1 MSNAVKEK
9 TVGTIDEFVST
20 FETLAFVRLHW
31 PASPMISVGCRLTPR
46 LTWILTPVERTAS
59 GFWWPLMW
67 ILRRSLSWPTQATQA
82 RASSEAAPGYVDRF
96 SYSELEKS

>member
-46 LTWILTPVERTAS
+46 LTWILTPCGANC
-59 GFWWPLMW
+59 
-67 ILRRSLSWPTQATQA
+67 LRFLVAFDVDF
-82 RASSEAAPGYVDRF
+82 AAVIELADP
-96 SYSELEKS
+96 SYSSPCLFRSCSWLCGSIFIF